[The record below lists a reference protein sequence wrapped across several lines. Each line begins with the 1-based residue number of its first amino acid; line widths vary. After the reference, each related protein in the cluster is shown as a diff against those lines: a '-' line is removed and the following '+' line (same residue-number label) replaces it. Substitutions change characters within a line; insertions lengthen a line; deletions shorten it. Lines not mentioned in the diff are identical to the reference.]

1 MQLGLSVQMY
11 ACVQAGQLSGLT
23 DYCHIT
29 GTATDTK
36 MQATCMQSSAV
47 GASTT
52 ARGELRRVRL
62 SLALR
67 SSSRMRC
74 TSGSRYASV
83 FPLPA
88 WDSYLQL
95 SCPLHL
101 SHLLCK
107 FGGKVGVH
115 SMQLEGHVRTCV
127 IRQDYVAAVACS
139 ERSVGCC
146 LDMRRPADPHTEQRL
161 YDLLACANVPEA
173 VLHGS
178 PALDSFMLPS
188 VSCDRHTQGSLWA
201 WLLQPQ
207 PYSWACSLQ
216 LMCGFSGPT
225 VTLSMHSMQPVCEGK
240 QASFAEVPGA
250 LKA

>member
-1 MQLGLSVQMY
+1 
-11 ACVQAGQLSGLT
+11 
-23 DYCHIT
+23 
-29 GTATDTK
+29 
-36 MQATCMQSSAV
+36 MQSSAV

-95 SCPLHL
+95 SCPLQM

-115 SMQLEGHVRTCV
+115 SMQLEGHVRTRV
-127 IRQDYVAAVACS
+127 ICQDYIAAVACS

-146 LDMRRPADPHTEQRL
+146 LDMRRPANAHTEQRL

-178 PALDSFMLPS
+178 PALDSFMLPP
-188 VSCDRHTQGSLWA
+188 VSCEYNTQSSLGG

-207 PYSWACSLQ
+207 LY
-216 LMCGFSGPT
+216 T
-225 VTLSMHSMQPVCEGK
+225 
-240 QASFAEVPGA
+240 
-250 LKA
+250 